1 MGQDLSAVQ
10 VENQQLRDELAA
22 FRTRFQN
29 VIEMNLDG
37 ILVVSEDRG
46 EVLYLNPAAE
56 KMLGRDKDALLGT
69 VIGFPIQGPEKSE
82 LDILRPDGSTLV
94 AELNVGQMVWNN
106 TPALL
111 ASLRDI
117 TRRVRTEQE
126 LRWSEERFRRAIENA
141 PFPMMIHAED
151 GEVLN
156 VNQVWQ
162 DLTGYGSEEISTIQ
176 DWTEKAYGEQKKLV
190 REEIDRLYH
199 QDQRIREGQ
208 YLISTRGGKE
218 LIWDFSSAPLG
229 ELPDGRRTVV
239 SMAQD
244 VTSQVRAEEQRDTTM
259 SALRGREQEYA
270 RLSNE
275 FEAILDH
282 IPALIFYKDTRNQ
295 FVRVN
300 KYLAEAHQL
309 PKEEMQGRPVADF
322 YPEADQYWKHDLEVI
337 QSGEPKL
344 NIIEPWQVDDEHR
357 WVSTSKIPFQNQ
369 EGETIGIIGISLDV
383 TELKRTQ
390 EALQWQLQI
399 NQAVADV
406 ARAVVGGAT
415 IDEISNLVLDHTK
428 DLTGSRFGYVGY
440 IEPETGHLVSP
451 TLTRDVWDVCQVD
464 DKDVVFEKFGGLW
477 GWVLENKK
485 AVLINEP
492 ELDQRSTGIPEGHI
506 PIESFMSSPA
516 LIGDELMGQ
525 IALANASEDYLEKD
539 LKFVKRM
546 ANIYSLAVR
555 HTRSQ
560 AELQLYA
567 DQLEEMVQERTQE
580 LEDAQQKLVRQERL
594 AVLGQLAGG
603 VGHELRNPLGV
614 MSNAIYYL
622 KLLQPEINGKIEEYH
637 QILDQEIKK
646 AEKIVSD
653 LMDFARLEQPKQQQV
668 GVEEIVDQVMSTNPP
683 PDSIHAAV
691 EIPDSL
697 PDVRVDPGHFRQILM
712 NFVVNAYQAMPEG
725 GNLTLTAAVENQQ
738 VKISVIDTG
747 DGIKK
752 EHRKDIF
759 EPLYTTKA
767 RGIGLGLAISER
779 LALGNQ
785 GRIEFETQVGKGT
798 SFELYLPSWKSV
810 E

>member
-10 VENQQLRDELAA
+10 VENQELRDELAA

-117 TRRVRTEQE
+117 TRRVKMEQE

-151 GEVLN
+151 GEVLT

-492 ELDQRSTGIPEGHI
+492 ELDPRSTGIPEGHI

-637 QILDQEIKK
+637 QILDQEIHK

-683 PDSIHAAV
+683 PDSIHTAV

>member
-1 MGQDLSAVQ
+1 MSQDLAAIQ
-10 VENQQLRDELAA
+10 VENQELRDELAA
-22 FRTRFQN
+22 SQTRFQN
-29 VIEMNLDG
+29 LIEMNLDG
-37 ILVVSEDRG
+37 ILVVSKERG

-56 KMLGRDKDALLGT
+56 KMLGREKDALLGT
-69 VIGFPIQGPEKSE
+69 VIGFPIQGPEKTE
-82 LDILRPDGSTLV
+82 LDIVRPDGSTLV
-94 AELNVGQMVWNN
+94 AEFNVGQMVWNN

-117 TRRVRTEQE
+117 TLRVKMEQE
-126 LRWSEERFRRAIENA
+126 LRWSEERFRRAVEDA
-141 PFPMMIHAED
+141 PYPIMIHAED
-151 GEVLN
+151 GEVLT
-156 VNQVWQ
+156 VNQIWQ
-162 DLTGYGSEEISTIQ
+162 DLTGYRPEEISTIE
-176 DWTEKAYGEQKKLV
+176 DWAEKAYGEQKYLV
-190 REEIDRLYH
+190 REEIDRLYRR
-199 QDQRIREGQ
+199 DQHVREGQ
-208 YLISTRGGKE
+208 YLISTRDGKE
-218 LIWDFSSAPLG
+218 VIWDFSSAPLG

-244 VTSQVRAEEQRDTTM
+244 VTSQVKAEEERDTTL
-259 SALRGREQEYA
+259 AVLQGREQEYA
-270 RLSNE
+270 HLSNE

-282 IPALIFYKDTRNQ
+282 IPALVFYKDTENR

-300 KYLAEAHQL
+300 KYLADAHQL
-309 PKEEMQGRPVADF
+309 QKEEMEGRPVADF
-322 YPEADQYWKHDLEVI
+322 YPQSTNYWENDLEVI
-337 QSGEPKL
+337 RSGKPKL
-344 NIIEPWQVDDEHR
+344 NIIEPWQVDGEYH
-357 WVSTSKIPFQNQ
+357 WVSTSKIPFQNR
-369 EGETIGIIGISLDV
+369 EGEIIGIIGISLDV

-390 EALQWQLQI
+390 EALQWQLQV

-406 ARAVVGGAT
+406 ARMAVGGAAV
-415 IDEISNLVLDHTK
+415 DDISILVLENAK
-428 DLTGSRFGYVGY
+428 RLTGSRFGYVGY
-440 IEPETGHLVSP
+440 IEQETGNLVCP
-451 TLTRDVWDVCQVD
+451 TMTRDVWDVCQID
-464 DKDVVFEKFGGLW
+464 DKDIVFEKFGGLW
-477 GWVLENKK
+477 GWVLENEEV
-485 AVLINEP
+485 VLTNEP
-492 ELDQRSTGIPEGHI
+492 ELDHRSTGIPEGHI
-506 PIESFMSSPA
+506 PIERFLSSPA
-516 LIGDELMGQ
+516 VIGDELVGQ
-525 IALANASEDYLEKD
+525 IALANAGEDYLEKD

>member
-10 VENQQLRDELAA
+10 VENQELRDELAA

-117 TRRVRTEQE
+117 TRRVKMEQE

-151 GEVLN
+151 GEVLT

-190 REEIDRLYH
+190 RDEIDRLYH

-492 ELDQRSTGIPEGHI
+492 ELDPRSTGIPEGHI

-637 QILDQEIKK
+637 QILDQEIHK

-683 PDSIHAAV
+683 PDSIHTAV